1 MLQESGGYDR
11 ITNEVVE
18 SAELRAVA
26 LENARALFS
35 PIFEEK
41 PSLSKR

>member
-1 MLQESGGYDR
+1 MLQESGDYEQ

-18 SAELRAVA
+18 SAELRVVAV
-26 LENARALFS
+26 ENARASFS